1 MREHDHRKP
10 EAAKTAGDL
19 FLGGAATPTVPGTH
33 EARNP
38 ELYTGVGLR
47 CACRLLGGGPAGCRV
62 GVVHVLRRGQSG
74 ELLCSPPHTRVCTP
88 ASKERRQH
96 TSPERAASHVRE
108 AGGVVQIC
116 RATGGYTLPRLNSNL
131 YLQGQRFRRISHL
144 DKYTRLRVRL
154 SPSVAVCVCV
164 SV

>member
-1 MREHDHRKP
+1 M
-10 EAAKTAGDL
+10 
-19 FLGGAATPTVPGTH
+19 
-33 EARNP
+33 
-38 ELYTGVGLR
+38 
-47 CACRLLGGGPAGCRV
+47 
-62 GVVHVLRRGQSG
+62 
-74 ELLCSPPHTRVCTP
+74 
-88 ASKERRQH
+88 
-96 TSPERAASHVRE
+96 
-108 AGGVVQIC
+108 QIC